1 MFNVKTNACVHI
13 GEEEEAEAPSHRRT
27 RTWLTDVK
35 LGQSLD
41 QVDKSSSDTKV
52 RNQIVVHR
60 FEDDRHQPVVVG
72 YRRQRC
78 LGPVLVYMIAR
89 GLVITFSLSC

>member
-1 MFNVKTNACVHI
+1 MFNANANACVHV
-13 GEEEEAEAPSHRRT
+13 GEEEEAEAPFHRRT
-27 RTWLTDVK
+27 RTWPTDVK

-52 RNQIVVHR
+52 RSQVVVHR
-60 FEDDRHQPVVVG
+60 FEDDRHQPEVVG

-78 LGPVLVYMIAR
+78 LGP
-89 GLVITFSLSC
+89 FSFT